1 MKRWIFN
8 IILIMVLIISSNFGA
23 RSLSTN
29 FFMKRQKFVG
39 SDSATKFE
47 AMTSTI
53 ISSEKKAAFSL

>member
-1 MKRWIFN
+1 MA
-8 IILIMVLIISSNFGA
+8 LIIFSNFGA

-47 AMTSTI
+47 AMTSSI
-53 ISSEKKAAFSL
+53 ISSEKKAVFSH